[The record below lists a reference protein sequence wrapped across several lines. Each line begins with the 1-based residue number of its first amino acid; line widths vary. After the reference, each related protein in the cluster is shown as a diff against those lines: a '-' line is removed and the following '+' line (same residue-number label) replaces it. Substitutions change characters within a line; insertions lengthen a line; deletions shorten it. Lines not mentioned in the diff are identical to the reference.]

1 MKNSALFVSLC
12 ASLLS
17 LPVYS
22 DVNYFIDLVEPE
34 HHLAQVDIQFPETQ
48 ETVLKVNLPVW
59 RTGKYQVLPLANN
72 IRLFTATNP
81 NGDALPWKRTGNGEW
96 QVTLNKPT
104 SVTVSYQL
112 HANLLGQRV
121 SHISGTHAFLDASG
135 TFMYSPTYRDDKVN
149 VHLSVPQDWKS
160 YSGMDR
166 GEGLHHFTAMN
177 YDVLI
182 DSPIESGI
190 NQYREFSVDGRQYG
204 LVVWGEGNYD
214 LQQIV
219 ADLTK
224 LSRQASAIW
233 TGYPFSR
240 YLYMIHAT
248 SGESGATE
256 HLNSTIIQKPRF
268 SFREREDYLGF
279 IKTAAHEFIHT
290 WNVKAYRPEGLV
302 PYDYQDE
309 KLTPL
314 LWISEGS
321 TSYFQSQ
328 LLLRA
333 GVITPKE
340 FFDDLAKRITLS
352 QHTPGNQ
359 IQSVAEA
366 SLNQW
371 VSTRGDYSINN
382 SVSIY
387 SEGYLAS
394 LALDFSLLKNT
405 DNKVSYR
412 HVHQQL
418 YQDFA
423 LPKSYNVNDVKA
435 LLKSLSGQDYQDWW
449 SQYVESPVQLAF
461 TDLLK
466 QAGIA
471 LTYGDDVEDTP
482 FTGVTFEEGSL
493 IMFEVM
499 RDSPA
504 WNAGMTLGDELVA
517 INGLKVTASDV
528 EKRLQDFTPGQTVT
542 MTVFQDQQLKAIPV
556 TLAAQPSGS
565 LQLTSVVS
573 PTQVQKDFFTAWLGV
588 QWPFNEKGE
597 WIKL

>member
-1 MKNSALFVSLC
+1 MNNSALFVSLFT
-12 ASLLS
+12 SILS

-22 DVNYFIDLVEPE
+22 DVNYFIELVEPK
-34 HHLAQVDIQFPETQ
+34 HHLAQVDIQFPETK
-48 ETVLKVNLPVW
+48 EKILKVNLPVW
-59 RTGKYQVLPLANN
+59 RTGKYQVLPLADN
-72 IRLFTATNP
+72 IRLFTATNSK
-81 NGDALPWKRTGNGEW
+81 GDVLPWRRTANGEW
-96 QVTLNKPT
+96 QITLDKPT

-121 SHISGTHAFLDASG
+121 SHINGTHAFLDASG
-135 TFMYSPTYRDDKVN
+135 TFMYSPTYRSDKVN
-149 VHLSVPQDWKS
+149 VHLSVPQGWKS
-160 YSGMDR
+160 YSGMER
-166 GEGLHHFTAMN
+166 GEGQHHFTAMN

-190 NQYREFSVDGRQYG
+190 NQYREFSVDGREYG

-219 ADLTK
+219 TDLTK

-233 TGYPFSR
+233 TGYPYSR

-302 PYDYQDE
+302 PYDYQEE

-333 GVITPKE
+333 GVITAKE
-340 FFDDLAKRITLS
+340 FFDDLAERITLS

-366 SLNQW
+366 SLSQW
-371 VSTRGDYSINN
+371 VSTRGDYSTNN

-387 SEGYLAS
+387 YEGYLAS

-405 DNKVSYR
+405 HNKVSYR
-412 HVHQQL
+412 DVHQQL
-418 YQDFA
+418 YQDFS
-423 LPKSYNVNDVKA
+423 LPKSYNVNDVKGI
-435 LLKSLSGQDYQDWW
+435 LKKLSGRDYQGWW
-449 SQYVESPVQLAF
+449 SQYVELPVQLPF

-471 LTYGDDVEDTP
+471 LTYGNEVDDIP

-493 IMFEVM
+493 IMLEVM
-499 RDSPA
+499 RESPA
-504 WNAGMTLGDELVA
+504 WNAGLTLGDELVA
-517 INGLKVTASDV
+517 INGLKVTASDI
-528 EKRLQDFTPGQTVT
+528 EKRLQDFTLGQTVI
-542 MTVFQDQQLKAIPV
+542 MTVFQEQKLQEISV
-556 TLAAQPSGS
+556 TLTAQPSRS
-565 LQLTSVVS
+565 LQLKSVVS
-573 PTQVQKDFFTAWLGV
+573 PTQAQKDFFTAWLGI

-597 WIKL
+597 WIKP

>member
-1 MKNSALFVSLC
+1 MKKSVSFVTLC
-12 ASLLS
+12 GAFLS

-22 DVNYFIDLVEPE
+22 DVNYFIDIVEPE
-34 HHLAQVDIQFPETQ
+34 HHLARVDIQFPKTQ
-48 ETVLKVNLPVW
+48 SKMLTVNLPVW
-59 RTGKYQVLPLANN
+59 RTGKYQVLPLSNN
-72 IRLFTATNP
+72 IRSFTATDP
-81 NGDALPWKRTGNGEW
+81 QGEPLPWRRESSGEW
-96 QVTLNKPT
+96 QIVLDKPT

-121 SHISGTHAFLDASG
+121 SHINGTHAFLDASG
-135 TFMYSPTYRDDKVN
+135 TFMYSPTYREDKVN
-149 VHLSVPQDWKS
+149 VHLSVPQEWKS
-160 YSGMDR
+160 YSGMER

-177 YDVLI
+177 YDVLV
-182 DSPIESGI
+182 DSPIESGLS
-190 NQYREFSVDGRQYG
+190 QYREFNVDGKQYG

-219 ADLTK
+219 TDLTK

-233 TGYPFSR
+233 SDYPFSR

-268 SFREREDYLGF
+268 NFRDREDYLSF

-290 WNVKAYRPEGLV
+290 WNVKAYRPKGLV
-302 PYDYQDE
+302 PYDYQYE

-333 GVITPKE
+333 GVITAEE
-340 FFDDLAKRITLS
+340 FFDDLAERITLS
-352 QHTPGNQ
+352 RHTPGNQ
-359 IQSVAEA
+359 IQSVSEA
-366 SLNQW
+366 SQNQW
-371 VSTRGDYSINN
+371 VSARGDYSVNN

-405 DNKVSYR
+405 SNNVSYR
-412 HVHQQL
+412 DVHQKL
-418 YQDFA
+418 YQDFSV
-423 LPKSYNVNDVKA
+423 PKSYDVDDVKA
-435 LLKSLSGQDYQDWW
+435 ILKTLSGQDYQQWW
-449 SQYVESPVQLAF
+449 SQYVESPVQLEF
-461 TDLLK
+461 SELLET
-466 QAGIA
+466 AGIVI
-471 LTYGDDVEDTP
+471 TYKDGMRDIP

-493 IMFEVM
+493 VMLEVL

-504 WNAGMTLGDELVA
+504 WNAGLTLGDELVA
-517 INGLKVTASDV
+517 INGLKVTPEEL
-528 EKRLQDFTPGQTVT
+528 EKRIQDFTAGQTIT
-542 MTVFQDQQLKAIPV
+542 LTVFQEQQLKAVPV
-556 TLAAQPSGS
+556 TLAAQPNSP
-565 LQLTSVVS
+565 LQLSSVKS
-573 PTQVQKDFFTAWLGV
+573 PTREQKAFLTAWLGIE
-588 QWPFNEKGE
+588 WPFDEKGE

>member
-1 MKNSALFVSLC
+1 MKKLALFVSLF

-17 LPVYS
+17 LPVYC
-22 DVNYFIDLVEPE
+22 DVNYFIDIVEPE
-34 HHLAQVDIQFPETQ
+34 HHLAQVDIQFPETNSP
-48 ETVLKVNLPVW
+48 VLKVNLPVW

-81 NGDALPWKRTGNGEW
+81 EGDALPWRRTGNGEW
-96 QVTLNKPT
+96 QITLDKPT

-112 HANLLGQRV
+112 YANLLGQRV
-121 SHISGTHAFLDASG
+121 SHINGTHAFLDASG
-135 TFMYSPTYRDDKVN
+135 TFMYSPVYRKDKVN

-160 YSGMDR
+160 YSGMER

-177 YDVLI
+177 YDVLV
-182 DSPIESGI
+182 DSPIESGL
-190 NQYREFSVDGRQYG
+190 NQYREFSVDGKQYG
-204 LVVWGEGNYD
+204 LVIWGEGNYD

-219 ADLTK
+219 TDLTK
-224 LSRQASAIW
+224 LSRQAPAIW
-233 TGYPFSR
+233 TDYPFSR

-268 SFREREDYLGF
+268 SFRQREDYLRF

-290 WNVKAYRPEGLV
+290 WNVKAYRPAGLV

-333 GVITPKE
+333 GVITAKE
-340 FFDDLAKRITLS
+340 FFDDLAQRITLS
-352 QHTPGNQ
+352 QGTPGNK
-359 IQSVAEA
+359 IQSVSQA

-371 VSTRGDYSINN
+371 VSTGGDYSINN

-387 SEGYLAS
+387 SEGYLVS

-405 DNKVSYR
+405 DHKVSYR
-412 HVHQQL
+412 DVHQQL
-418 YQDFA
+418 YQDFS
-423 LPKSYNVNDVKA
+423 LPKSYDVEDVKA
-435 LLKSLSGQDYQDWW
+435 ILKSLSGQDYQNWW

-461 TDLLK
+461 TDLLEL
-466 QAGIA
+466 AGIA
-471 LTYGDDVEDTP
+471 VTYGEEVEEIP
-482 FTGVTFEEGSL
+482 LTGVTFEEGSL
-493 IMFEVM
+493 VMFEVM
-499 RDSPA
+499 KDTPA
-504 WNAGMTLGDELVA
+504 WDAGLTLGDELVA
-517 INGLKVTASDV
+517 INELKVTADDV
-528 EKRLQDFTPGQTVT
+528 EKRIQDFKAGQTIT
-542 MTVFQDQQLKAIPV
+542 MTVFQDQQLKAISV
-556 TLAAQPSGS
+556 TLGAQSKS
-565 LQLTSVVS
+565 ELQLKSVAS
-573 PTQVQKDFFTAWLGV
+573 PTLEQKAFFSAWLGV
-588 QWPFNEKGE
+588 AWPFNEKGE